1 LKHGQAAWGRI
12 DVSTDEIAP
21 LMTAHASEYS
31 AIRAEI
37 CAFHTVEGQVM
48 SITIGFM
55 GVLAGLI
62 GFGDYINFIHLIP
75 IPFVAL
81 GIIFAY
87 TQARII
93 QAATYLH
100 KQLRPAVEAMLGS
113 LAGREYGLWR
123 WEIFRRSEQC
133 PVRILS
139 TWLNSARWLF
149 FIAPALFPL
158 TVWKRDFRDVGDVL
172 LLIWDLIL
180 PLFLM
185 VIAVWSSALLPSR
198 VLR

>member
-1 LKHGQAAWGRI
+1 MAAR
-12 DVSTDEIAP
+12 EIAP
-21 LMTAHASEYS
+21 IMMAHASEYS
-31 AIRAEI
+31 ALRAEI
-37 CAFHTVEGQVM
+37 CAFHGVEGQVM
-48 SITIGFM
+48 SITVAFM

-62 GFGDYINFIHLIP
+62 GFGKYEPFIHLIP

-87 TQARII
+87 TQARIV

-100 KQLRPAVEAMLGS
+100 KELRPIVEEICDS
-113 LAGREYGLWR
+113 LTGTKNLLWR
-123 WEIFRRSEQC
+123 WEIFRRSDQC

-149 FIAPALFPL
+149 FIAPSLFPL
-158 TVWKRDFRDVGDVL
+158 TIWKREFHDVGDFL
-172 LLIWDLIL
+172 LLIWDLVL
-180 PLFLM
+180 PSFLII
-185 VIAVWSSALLPSR
+185 IAVWSSALLPSR